1 VPCIATCLLHAG
13 LTQCISA
20 AAIAAIRS
28 STENAVEDPSSKI
41 PASSD
46 LLADLCAHGDEFI
59 AAAGGRGGRGNR
71 NFASGGNRSPRRVEL
86 GTPGTIAK

>member
-1 VPCIATCLLHAG
+1 
-13 LTQCISA
+13 
-20 AAIAAIRS
+20 
-28 STENAVEDPSSKI
+28 
-41 PASSD
+41 
-46 LLADLCAHGDEFI
+46 LADLCAHGDEFI